1 MKHTPMKKAL
11 LAAGCLSVVTTW
23 AGAAEIDEVKAQ
35 MGKLQAR
42 IDQLEAGQKAG
53 GTSGTT
59 AGGTTFSVSGYV
71 QLDAI
76 QDMRGDQGRA
86 VDMTV
91 LPLRGSAG
99 DKRENT
105 TTFSA
110 RNSRLNFKTATPVDD
125 TTVKT
130 RIEFDFFTSE
140 GSETFT
146 NSARPRLRHAYGQVG
161 NWLAGQT
168 WSTFMDVDS
177 LPETLE
183 FTGPTGQVFIRQ
195 PMIRYTLPTGDKS
208 SLALAVENPQTDARD
223 AGGAVTALDRG
234 PDFAANWTKEG
245 DWGHLS
251 LRGLV
256 RPLRAEDGSGDNQ
269 ASTVGWGAGVAGTLK
284 LGKADTVLYQV
295 NVGKG
300 AGRYI
305 QDTNPA
311 AGYATSP
318 LDLSAQR
325 SVGGFVGVQHAWVGS
340 ARSTFVVG
348 ATQNDN
354 AEGFAAPADFAGLN
368 ERTREVHANFIWS
381 PYKQVDVGLEYIW
394 GQREQEDGQKG
405 DMSRLQGA
413 VKFSF

>member
-1 MKHTPMKKAL
+1 MKHTPITKAL
-11 LAAGCLSVVTTW
+11 LAAGCLSAVATW
-23 AGAAEIDEVKAQ
+23 ANAAEIDEVKAQ

-42 IDQLEAGQKAG
+42 IDQLEAGPKAG

-59 AGGTTFSVSGYV
+59 AGGTTYSIGGYV

-76 QDMRGDQGRA
+76 QDMRGDQGRT
-86 VDMTV
+86 VDMTA
-91 LPLRGSAG
+91 LPLRGSAAA
-99 DKRENT
+99 KRKNT
-105 TTFSA
+105 TTFST
-110 RNSRLNFKTATPVDD
+110 RNSRLNFKTETPVED

-130 RIEFDFFTSE
+130 RVEFDFFTSE
-140 GSETFT
+140 GSETFS

-183 FTGPTGQVFIRQ
+183 FTGPSGQVFIRQ

-208 SLALAVENPQTDARD
+208 SLAMAVENPQADARD
-223 AGGAVTALDRG
+223 AGGTVTALDRG
-234 PDFAANWTKEG
+234 PDFAANWTTGG

-256 RPLRAEDGSGDNQ
+256 RPLRVEDGSGENQ
-269 ASTVGWGAGVAGTLK
+269 ASKVGWGAGVGGSLK
-284 LGKADTVLYQV
+284 LGKSDSVIYQV
-295 NVGKG
+295 AYGKG
-300 AGRYI
+300 VGRYI

-311 AGYATSP
+311 AAYTPSP
-318 LDLSAQR
+318 AELRAHKSA
-325 SVGGFVGVQHAWVGS
+325 GGFLGLQHGWGGS
-340 ARSTFVVG
+340 ARSSFVVS
-348 ATQNDN
+348 ATQNHND
-354 AEGFAAPADFAGLN
+354 EGFASAADFATLN

-381 PYKQVDVGLEYIW
+381 PYKQVDAGLEYIW
-394 GQREQEDGQKG
+394 GQREREDGQKG
-405 DMSRLQGA
+405 DMNRLQAA